1 MRAIAN
7 YELWN
12 DNSKVEGFPQI
23 KHAADLI
30 MGLGAL
36 ENDPWDIVSAVTGEV
51 LATVVR
57 IGDKLAASYTSSE
70 VFFNEETQLFSDERR
85 LDEVLVGIAS

>member
-12 DNSKVEGFPQI
+12 DNSRVEGFPQI

-30 MGLGAL
+30 IGLGAL

-51 LATVVR
+51 LASVVR
-57 IGDKLAASYTSSE
+57 IGDKLIAGYTSDE
-70 VFFNEETQLFSDERR
+70 VFFDEDTQLFRDERR
-85 LDEVLVGIAS
+85 LDEILVGIAS